1 VEYSLAQLSST
12 PFTFYDCEIDAKR
25 GLIIKNGKEVTI
37 EPKVMTVLLYLIAN
51 AGQVVD
57 QETLFAHA
65 WPKSIFSPNSLRR
78 CISTLRKAFSDD
90 DKKLISTHP
99 KIGYSINARPNF
111 DIQEQRPLSNT
122 VNINHSVAVL
132 STALLV
138 TLLIFFVLKNES
150 KNELNVLD
158 MTPVT
163 ATDMLEDFVS
173 VSPDG
178 SHLAFTRF
186 RSDDIK
192 SSTLWLK
199 DTSSGIEKRLPVS
212 NAHIRNLNWT
222 TNGKSILFVEV
233 TTQGWQVKRAFL
245 NQAFDLTKVETL
257 IKDDKQSWIS
267 SVHLYDEHDLY
278 FISNH
283 ESTTQLYHFNLTSKN
298 LTNVAFDSETFVP
311 YELTIANDMIAVTGQ
326 PKGKQT
332 EVKLLKVQEHSLVT
346 SYQLDVTERFSID
359 WFTDREILLLNNGRR
374 LFSLDNT
381 GVLTKVPFENSQFIR
396 FANATKN
403 NIYFISGSLDH
414 DIQLLDP
421 ALSKA
426 DTIFDS
432 TGMDYFPSISHD
444 NKQIAFYSTRYG
456 KPQLFIYDVSA
467 QQSQLVFENPDE
479 FLNVDKA
486 VWSAANN
493 KVAFSMGNNIF
504 TIDMSTQTRQLQR
517 HSPILGRIIGWY
529 QNEDSLLIQ
538 QQDSGK
544 TKLVKYLIDT
554 GELET
559 VAAAST
565 GRIILSPVN
574 KIFSINNNQL
584 SLVTDNSTKVIASFS
599 SNIRNAIPTQD
610 GIYLNFENENNTWR
624 FWSYHENR
632 LLSEKAIT
640 SDKKIIAMSMDTSVK
655 LGSTEQRQR
664 DIVKLSIE

>member
-12 PFTFYDCEIDAKR
+12 PFKFHDCEIDAKR
-25 GLIIKNGKEVTI
+25 GLIIKKDEEIAI

-51 AGQVVD
+51 AEQVVD

-99 KIGYSINARPNF
+99 KIGYSINARPNL
-111 DIQEQRPLSNT
+111 DVQEQHPLSKT
-122 VNINHSVAVL
+122 ININNFVKVLSAVL
-132 STALLV
+132 FV
-138 TLLIFFVLKNES
+138 TLLTFLVFTDES
-150 KNELNVLD
+150 KDELSVLD

-163 ATDMLEDFVS
+163 ATEMLEDFVA

-178 SHLAFTRF
+178 NHLAFTRF
-186 RSDDIK
+186 KSGDIK
-192 SSTLWLK
+192 SSSLWLK
-199 DTSSGIEKRLPVS
+199 NTDSGIEKRIPVS
-212 NAHIRNLNWT
+212 SAHIRNLNWA

-233 TTQGWQVKRAFL
+233 TTQGWQVKKAFL
-245 NQAFDLTKVETL
+245 NQAFDLIKVETL

-267 SVHLYDEHDLY
+267 SVHLYNEHDLY

-283 ESTTQLYHFNLTSKN
+283 ESTTQLYHFNLATKN
-298 LTNVAFDSETFVP
+298 LTNVAFDSEAFVP

-346 SYQLDVTERFSID
+346 SYRLDVTERFSID

-381 GVLTKVPFENSQFIR
+381 GVLTKLPFENSQFIR
-396 FANATKN
+396 FANAMN
-403 NIYFISGSLDH
+403 NSIYLISGSLDH
-414 DIQLLDP
+414 DIQLLNP

-432 TGMDYFPSISHD
+432 TAMDYFPSISHD

-456 KPQLFIYDVSA
+456 KPQLFIYDVAA
-467 QQSQLVFENPDE
+467 QQSQLIFENPDE

-493 KVAFSMGNNIF
+493 NVAFSMGNNIF
-504 TIDMSTQTRQLQR
+504 TIDISTNKRHLQY
-517 HSPILGRIIGWY
+517 HSNIQGRIIGWY
-529 QNEDSLLIQ
+529 HNEEALLIQ
-538 QQDSGK
+538 QQGK
-544 TKLVKYLIDT
+544 GNTKLVKYLIDA
-554 GELET
+554 GELEF
-559 VAAAST
+559 VADKPA
-565 GRIILSPVN
+565 GQIILSQANSIFTIHNN
-574 KIFSINNNQL
+574 KL
-584 SLVTDNSTKVIASFS
+584 SLVMENRTEVIESFE
-599 SNIRNAIPTQD
+599 SNIRNTIPTQE
-610 GIYLNFENENNTWR
+610 GIYLNFKNENNTWH
-624 FWSYHENR
+624 FWSYHENK

-640 SDKKIIAMSMDTSVK
+640 SGKNIIAMSMDTSIK
-655 LGSTEQRQR
+655 LGSVEQRQR